1 MNYGMLLEDVQEV
14 SKDKL
19 KEVSFRVDEEF
30 IQYVKELNIDDDIK
44 KNLIKKSKD
53 RAFFD
58 MLLINCIK
66 KVFPQLF
73 GPTNNVNLLTQ
84 AFAYSIFAKLF
95 IDRWSYRLYLTCVH
109 RMLYDRQ
116 VLHQVI
122 CRRIH
127 PALVQRSIHRRTH
140 QRFR

>member
-1 MNYGMLLEDVQEV
+1 MNYGMLLEDVKEV

-58 MLLINCIK
+58 MLLIN
-66 KVFPQLF
+66 
-73 GPTNNVNLLTQ
+73 
-84 AFAYSIFAKLF
+84 
-95 IDRWSYRLYLTCVH
+95 
-109 RMLYDRQ
+109 
-116 VLHQVI
+116 
-122 CRRIH
+122 
-127 PALVQRSIHRRTH
+127 ALKN
-140 QRFR
+140 

>member
-30 IQYVKELNIDDDIK
+30 IQYVKELNIDDDIT

-58 MLLINCIK
+58 MLLIN
-66 KVFPQLF
+66 
-73 GPTNNVNLLTQ
+73 
-84 AFAYSIFAKLF
+84 
-95 IDRWSYRLYLTCVH
+95 
-109 RMLYDRQ
+109 
-116 VLHQVI
+116 
-122 CRRIH
+122 
-127 PALVQRSIHRRTH
+127 ALKD
-140 QRFR
+140 

>member
-1 MNYGMLLEDVQEV
+1 MNYGMLLEDVKEV

-58 MLLINCIK
+58 MLLIN
-66 KVFPQLF
+66 
-73 GPTNNVNLLTQ
+73 
-84 AFAYSIFAKLF
+84 
-95 IDRWSYRLYLTCVH
+95 
-109 RMLYDRQ
+109 
-116 VLHQVI
+116 
-122 CRRIH
+122 
-127 PALVQRSIHRRTH
+127 ALKEE
-140 QRFR
+140 

>member
-1 MNYGMLLEDVQEV
+1 MDYGMLLEDAKEV

-58 MLLINCIK
+58 MLLIN
-66 KVFPQLF
+66 
-73 GPTNNVNLLTQ
+73 
-84 AFAYSIFAKLF
+84 
-95 IDRWSYRLYLTCVH
+95 
-109 RMLYDRQ
+109 
-116 VLHQVI
+116 
-122 CRRIH
+122 
-127 PALVQRSIHRRTH
+127 ALKD
-140 QRFR
+140 